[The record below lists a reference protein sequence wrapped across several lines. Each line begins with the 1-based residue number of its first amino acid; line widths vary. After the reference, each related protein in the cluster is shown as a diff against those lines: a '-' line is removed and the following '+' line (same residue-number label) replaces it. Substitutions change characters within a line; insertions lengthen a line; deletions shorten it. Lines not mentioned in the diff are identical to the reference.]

1 MKIKHLTLVALAMSF
16 ALTSCN
22 KDEQPSVNESVESYM
37 TLELTGPKGAFTKT
51 LAEADGTEVGTA
63 VENKISSVKILLC
76 TPGTHVVAY
85 SYDISDGLIETSNGA
100 KTLPVKTV
108 TGTYEV
114 YVIANAGSV
123 ASTVGTDVSG
133 QTIASVTEAF
143 MKSAYAA
150 NDKFIMFNEN
160 NTSAVTA
167 TSITIS
173 AENDYDHPAVCD
185 PIKLDRLAV
194 KIRPVVPE
202 AGVDISTI
210 TDGTTGEFSAITAM
224 NLVGFRL
231 LNGATTTNLMQH
243 WTAASNVAGSFGWKN
258 TLVSPVIDIAN
269 YYNKLADFRTID
281 KTTNDDGTE
290 TYNIV
295 KDTYDAIAAYAGET
309 DPIYCME
316 NNPTWNGSAV
326 IAALK
331 GNTTGLVFKFQATVT
346 GSDEKAGANCFYAY
360 NGKYY
365 PTLAA
370 LQTANPSAFLKAA
383 EGTAEEQLAAAE
395 AELAAATDE
404 AGISAFRTK
413 YLIKVYKGGVVY
425 YTYYIKDKNY
435 EQTDTEGTDGN
446 YYSVMRNTIYG
457 LTVKALQRIGT
468 DIPGGWNPETDPEDP
483 VDTKDVYMVVE
494 AQVNPW
500 VLSNEEITLK

>member
-22 KDEQPSVNESVESYM
+22 KDEQPSGNESVESYM

-76 TPGTHVVAY
+76 NTGSHTVAY

-123 ASTVGTDVSG
+123 APAVGTDVSG
-133 QTIASVTEAF
+133 QTITSVTEAL
-143 MKSAYAA
+143 MKSAYAHD
-150 NDKFIMFNEN
+150 NKFIMFNEN

-194 KIRPVVPE
+194 KIRPTTAETVDVT
-202 AGVDISTI
+202 GV
-210 TDGTTGEFSAITAM
+210 TGELSAITAM

-243 WTAASNVAGSFGWKN
+243 WTAATNEAGTFGWKN
-258 TLVSPVIDIAN
+258 TLVSPVIAIAD
-269 YYNKLADFRTID
+269 YYNKLADFRTIE
-281 KTTNDDGTE
+281 KTTNTDGTE
-290 TYNIV
+290 KYNTV

-316 NNPTWNGSAV
+316 NNPTWNGTAV
-326 IAALK
+326 LAALK

-383 EGTAEEQLAAAE
+383 PEGTAAEQLAAAE

-500 VLSNEEITLK
+500 VLSNEEIALK